1 MSVTV
6 SCQCHNTHWEKLFFF
21 PLQKVYLST
30 RGVIDAC
37 RCQLSVSYYT
47 LEKVLLFSFVES
59 FPVYN
64 GRKLIPVTVSR
75 QCHITHLGKFFFF
88 PLQKVFL
95 STRDLHHRPACHL
108 SCQINGGKQINYN
121 PQGSYNEP
129 CIYSIPIFPIT
140 NLKGGEKITRIFKK
154 RKWLWREN
162 RLSQRAVLFT
172 VCNTHEYY
180 KR

>member
-1 MSVTV
+1 MSVTLSCQCHTTHWGNFSFFPCGNFFCTQVQGEYLMSVTV
-6 SCQCHNTHWEKLFFF
+6 SCQCHNTHWEKFFFF

-129 CIYSIPIFPIT
+129 CIFF
-140 NLKGGEKITRIFKK
+140 N
-154 RKWLWREN
+154 
-162 RLSQRAVLFT
+162 AV
-172 VCNTHEYY
+172 H
-180 KR
+180 K